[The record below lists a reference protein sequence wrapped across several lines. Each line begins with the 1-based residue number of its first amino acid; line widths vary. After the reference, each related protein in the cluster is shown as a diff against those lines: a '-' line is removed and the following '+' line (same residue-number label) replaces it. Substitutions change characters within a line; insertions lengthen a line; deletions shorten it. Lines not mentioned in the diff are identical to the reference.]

1 MVPLVYARVPNPV
14 ALQFHANLNELP
26 VNYRE
31 NNSFQTTLFSKHMAV
46 YPNIFVI

>member
-14 ALQFHANLNELP
+14 AVQFHANLNELP

-31 NNSFQTTLFSKHMAV
+31 NNIFQTTLFSKHMAV